1 MLRPYTDYIQIKDAV
16 LATGEVVAS
25 GEGDGQLRETVRA
38 LAADGFDGFFSME
51 PHLGSFNA
59 FGALSG
65 AANFTRATR
74 AFTAILDSEG
84 IAYS

>member
-1 MLRPYTDYIQIKDAV
+1 M
-16 LATGEVVAS
+16 AS
-25 GEGDGQLRETVRA
+25 
-38 LAADGFDGFFSME
+38 FFSMA
-51 PHLGSFNA
+51 PHLGTYTE

-65 AANFTRATR
+65 APNFTRATR